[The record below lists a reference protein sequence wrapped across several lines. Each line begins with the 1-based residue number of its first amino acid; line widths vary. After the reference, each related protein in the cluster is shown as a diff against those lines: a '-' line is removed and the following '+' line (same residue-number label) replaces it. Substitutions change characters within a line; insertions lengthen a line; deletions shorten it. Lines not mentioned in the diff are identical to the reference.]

1 MPGAQSCPPCAAA
14 ARRLLDSREG
24 AVAVEFALI
33 FPVMLTLFLGSF
45 EVTNLLSANLKMTAA
60 AETAADLAAGATS
73 LTPAQIDSF
82 GAAATL
88 VMTPLAPSGFKLAFA
103 SVVYRGPG
111 STPLVAWHHEQNG
124 AAPITSRG
132 LDGATLEKLGSGS
145 VILVQATY
153 DYSSPLSFVLSKTYT
168 LTDKAYD
175 RPRYVE
181 EVSCGGCPQGG

>member
-1 MPGAQSCPPCAAA
+1 MGAPSHTRRAPAP
-14 ARRLLDSREG
+14 RRLFDSREG

-60 AETAADLAAGATS
+60 TEAAADLAAGATS
-73 LTPAQIDSF
+73 LTPAQIDRFS
-82 GAAATL
+82 AAATL
-88 VMTPLAPSGFKLAFA
+88 IMSPLAPSGLRLAFA
-103 SVVYRGPG
+103 SVVYSGPG
-111 STPLVAWHHEQNG
+111 STPVVAWHHEQNG
-124 AAPITSRG
+124 AAPITSHG

-153 DYSSPLSFVLSKTYT
+153 DYSSPLSFVLRKTYS

-175 RPRYVE
+175 RPRYVD
-181 EVSCGGCPQGG
+181 EVSCGGCPQGR

>member
-1 MPGAQSCPPCAAA
+1 MGAACHTPHAAA
-14 ARRLLDSREG
+14 ARRLLDSRDG
-24 AVAVEFALI
+24 AVAIEFALI

-60 AETAADLAAGATS
+60 TEAAADLAAGATS

-82 GAAATL
+82 SAAATL
-88 VMTPLAPSGFKLAFA
+88 IMSPLAPSGLRLAFA
-103 SVVYRGPG
+103 SVVYSGPG
-111 STPLVAWHHEQNG
+111 STPVVAWHHEQNG
-124 AAPITSRG
+124 AAPITSHG

-145 VILVQATY
+145 VILVEATY
-153 DYSSPLSFVLSKTYT
+153 DYSSPLSFVLSKTYS

-181 EVSCGGCPQGG
+181 EVSCGGCSQGG